1 MNTGKMVFAQV
12 MDFAPYHVFKYCVK
26 RYNGDFKVQN
36 LTCWK
41 QFLCMAFGQLT
52 HRESLSDTA
61 LCLKLQKDKLYH
73 LGIGQPFHKSTIS
86 RANENRDCRIF
97 QDFALKLIEQ
107 AKNLYANYNQLD
119 IKLKGGIFALDSTV
133 VDLCLSVFWWAT
145 FRTTKSAIKIH
156 TLLDLKTSIPEYI
169 FISEGSLHDVNAL
182 DDINLPAGSYLVM
195 DRAYVD
201 FERLNRLADER
212 INFVIR
218 SKTNMKYEILNSGQ
232 TDPSTGV
239 LSDQAII
246 LTGLNTKQKYPE
258 CLRRVKYYDA
268 ETKMILVF
276 LTNNFKISALTVAA
290 LYKSRWGI
298 ETFFKWIKQ
307 HLKIQSFWGQSENAV
322 KTQIWI
328 AISAYLVVI
337 IAKQQLKLKYSLY
350 EILQLI
356 SLAPF
361 DRTPIKQLFE
371 NAEYQDV
378 KEQKYIQLKLF

>member
-61 LCLKLQKDKLYH
+61 LCLKLQRDKLYH

-86 RANENRDCRIF
+86 RANENRDWRIF

-107 AKNLYANYNQLD
+107 AKSLYSNYNQLD

-182 DDINLPAGSYLVM
+182 DNINLPSGSYLVM

-201 FERLNRLADER
+201 FERLDTR
-212 INFVIR
+212 
-218 SKTNMKYEILNSGQ
+218 
-232 TDPSTGV
+232 
-239 LSDQAII
+239 
-246 LTGLNTKQKYPE
+246 
-258 CLRRVKYYDA
+258 
-268 ETKMILVF
+268 
-276 LTNNFKISALTVAA
+276 
-290 LYKSRWGI
+290 
-298 ETFFKWIKQ
+298 
-307 HLKIQSFWGQSENAV
+307 
-322 KTQIWI
+322 
-328 AISAYLVVI
+328 
-337 IAKQQLKLKYSLY
+337 
-350 EILQLI
+350 
-356 SLAPF
+356 
-361 DRTPIKQLFE
+361 
-371 NAEYQDV
+371 
-378 KEQKYIQLKLF
+378 